1 VRDTGDGSFVVAVV
15 LERGELRAEGSGGRE
30 LVKHEERSDVSDLKQ
45 AEEGKR
51 GEDGRM
57 SSHREQSRRR
67 KLLRFRVGSREASK
81 RKGARRRLSLSWE
94 DRGVM

>member
-1 VRDTGDGSFVVAVV
+1 MRDTEDGSFVVAVV
-15 LERGELRAEGSGGRE
+15 LERGELRAEGSGGSE

-81 RKGARRRLSLSWE
+81 RKESEKEVELQLGRS
-94 DRGVM
+94 